1 MNIGNS
7 MRHDMG
13 GFALDTN
20 KITLHSVSKRNVELP
35 YHGPM
40 PERVTGTNYR
50 ISFNVQPARTPRV
63 TLVVDCDG
71 KDQRFPLDATP
82 DEIETILGQLFNDPN
97 KSKPGLSGYWL
108 GVWQMDFFGWR
119 ETQNR
124 HHLREIIE
132 HLPTAERAALLKS
145 LQHTDKATV

>member
-7 MRHDMG
+7 IRHDMG

-35 YHGPM
+35 YYGPM
-40 PERVTGTNYR
+40 PEGVTGTNCR
-50 ISFNVQPARTPRV
+50 ISFNMQPVRTPRV

-71 KDQRFPLDATP
+71 KNQHFPVDTTP
-82 DEIETILGQLFNDPN
+82 DEIETILGQLFNDPS
-97 KSKPGLSGYWL
+97 KSRPGLSGYWL
-108 GVWQMDFFGWR
+108 GVWQTNFFGWR

-124 HHLREIIE
+124 YHLWGIIE
-132 HLPTAERAALLKS
+132 QLPTAERAALLKE
-145 LQHTDKATV
+145 LQHTDRATA